1 MGIDPSINSTGVC
14 LMDENNN
21 TEFFIIKPNK
31 LKKEEQK
38 ALDNILNL
46 NYLLYDKI
54 DLTIY
59 KDNNHLS
66 EYYKTIN
73 ILNIVKSI
81 KDIIHQK
88 TILNNELY
96 ILMEGIS
103 YGSSMK
109 TKSIYDLAGL
119 NFLIRNACI
128 SSNLENTH
136 LIIAPP
142 SEIKKFASGNG
153 NCQKDVI
160 NNLFMCIFPEFN
172 EYKIKIDDI
181 SDAYFMSQAS
191 KIIYEKESQN

>member
-14 LMDENNN
+14 IIDENNN

-46 NYLLYDKI
+46 NYILYDKI
-54 DLTIY
+54 DLNEY

-88 TILNNELY
+88 TIFDNELY

-119 NFLIRNACI
+119 NFLIRNVCI
-128 SSNLENTH
+128 SNNQSIH

-172 EYKIKIDDI
+172 AYKIKIDDI
-181 SDAYFMSQAS
+181 SDAFFMSQAR
-191 KIIYEKESQN
+191 KTIYEKESQT